1 MIAQLEL
8 PFVLAP
14 ATDPGLPE
22 PSIDYVR
29 VRRARKYI
37 LRVRPDGS
45 VRVTVPRGG
54 SRAEAQRFLER
65 NAAWLD
71 EERARVRA
79 GYVTPVWVAGAT
91 MWLRGEPVLIRVE
104 ARGMRQIAR
113 YGDRSTPVPR
123 DAIDLR
129 AYIQRDLRRL
139 ARQELGARLRELAAR
154 HALTVAGIT
163 IRNQR
168 SRWGSCSRSG
178 RIALNFRLVQMP
190 PFVCDYVLIHELMHL
205 KQQNHSVRFWRLV
218 EAACP
223 GFREAEAWLKR
234 HGPGLL

>member
-1 MIAQLEL
+1 MGVAAQLEL
-8 PFVLAP
+8 PFLLPPVSGP
-14 ATDPGLPE
+14 VAT
-22 PSIDYVR
+22 IDFVR

-65 NAAWLD
+65 NARWLE

-79 GYVTPVWVAGAT
+79 AYVTPVWTAGAT
-91 MWLRGEPVLIRVE
+91 MCLRGEPVTIRIE
-104 ARGMRQIAR
+104 ESGGRTLAR
-113 YGDRSTPVPR
+113 YGDRTVRIP
-123 DAIDLR
+123 AGAADLR
-129 AYIQRDLRRL
+129 PYIQQDLRQV
-139 ARQELGARLRELAAR
+139 AREELGARLHQLAADLG
-154 HALTVAGIT
+154 LTFSSLT

-168 SRWGSCSRSG
+168 SRWGSCSRKD

-190 PFVCDYVLIHELMHL
+190 AFVSDYVLIHELMHL

-223 GFREAEAWLKR
+223 GFRKAEAWLKA
-234 HGPGLL
+234 HGRGLL